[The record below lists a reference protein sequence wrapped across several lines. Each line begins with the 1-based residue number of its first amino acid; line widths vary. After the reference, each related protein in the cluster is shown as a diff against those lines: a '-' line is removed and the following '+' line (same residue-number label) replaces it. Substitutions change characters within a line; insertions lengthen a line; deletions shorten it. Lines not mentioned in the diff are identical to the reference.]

1 MVRCL
6 HFIQERKMGILL
18 QGPERQKA
26 KDKKGCVPWS
36 SIEILARR
44 VVENE
49 TGTSLMVQ
57 WLRFHLPTQETQVQ
71 P

>member
-1 MVRCL
+1 M

-18 QGPERQKA
+18 LVKTT

-36 SIEILARR
+36 SIEILGRR

-49 TGTSLMVQ
+49 TGASLMVQ

>member
-1 MVRCL
+1 
-6 HFIQERKMGILL
+6 MGILL
-18 QGPERQKA
+18 LVKTT

-36 SIEILARR
+36 SIEILGRR

-49 TGTSLMVQ
+49 TGASLMVQ